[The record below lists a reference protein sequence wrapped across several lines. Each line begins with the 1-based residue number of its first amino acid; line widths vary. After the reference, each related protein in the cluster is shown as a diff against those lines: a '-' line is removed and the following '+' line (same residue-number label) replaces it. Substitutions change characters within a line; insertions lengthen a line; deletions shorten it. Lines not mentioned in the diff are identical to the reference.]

1 MNWVLVYVIGWFKS
15 AINEWGISICNEWFK
30 SSNYYD
36 WGIIYV
42 IGWFKS
48 AINDKI
54 WMGY

>member
-1 MNWVLVYVIGWFKS
+1 MIYSIAITICNNMTGVLV
-15 AINEWGISICNEWFK
+15 C
-30 SSNYYD
+30 
-36 WGIIYV
+36 V

>member
-1 MNWVLVYVIGWFKS
+1 MNGVLVYVIGWFKS
-15 AINEWGISICNEWFK
+15 AINDKIWIVVLVYI
-30 SSNYYD
+30 
-36 WGIIYV
+36 

>member
-1 MNWVLVYVIGWFKS
+1 MIQYDWGIIYVIRWFKS
-15 AINEWGISICNEWFK
+15 AIRLGYW
-30 SSNYYD
+30 
-36 WGIIYV
+36 YV